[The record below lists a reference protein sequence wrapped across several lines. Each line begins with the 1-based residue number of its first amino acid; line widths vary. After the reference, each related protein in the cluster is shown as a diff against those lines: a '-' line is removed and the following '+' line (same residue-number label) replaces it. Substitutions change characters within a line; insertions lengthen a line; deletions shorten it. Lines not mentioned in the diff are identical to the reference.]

1 MLNVPQILV
10 RAIALGGSVAVLAG
24 CGQKGPLFLPTGQ
37 AAVGRATLPQTL
49 RPRLPGSAPA
59 TPAAAAGAT
68 APTPASPPQA
78 IPSGSGG
85 PFLSP
90 AELVPESTF
99 EPVTSSPS
107 SPVIP

>member
-59 TPAAAAGAT
+59 TAAAGTA

-90 AELVPESTF
+90 TELVPESTF